1 MTDDSKSEN
10 IFKPLDHSRL
20 KNFFKYCGDDEKVI
34 NGIFKEHQIR
44 FTQPAALND
53 PLEFNPIIRFKQ
65 SEGKYTNY
73 IFDGIVF
80 PSEEIRIR
88 HQLIERQLND
98 FGILSLTNI
107 PECFDMWSRYANGHR
122 GFLIELKIDFLSIPV

>member
-53 PLEFNPIIRFKQ
+53 PLEFNPIIRFKR
-65 SEGKYTNY
+65 SKGKYRNY
-73 IFDGIVF
+73 IFDGILF
-80 PSEEIRIR
+80 PSEELRIR

-98 FGILSLTNI
+98 FGILSLAKV
-107 PECFDMWSRYANGHR
+107 EEQGSSRPKR
-122 GFLIELKIDFLSIPV
+122 LSL